1 MSCVFVSQ
9 WSWWHCWERWPSP
22 QGPAGHWP
30 AGRTS
35 SSRHWWLIDHKKNSS
50 GNKGKSESI
59 FRLLQSQSDYIITLH
74 HLIHSLFSV
83 NPMHTSNTKY
93 KDVLWSGCDCD
104 FWPFLYRKWKSGEQ
118 IQCHRLLWKWK
129 TTEPRDS
136 PTHYQQHSLSMWM
149 MTQLDSAASVCHHLP
164 TSNHDGEKKSPRLP
178 TTKYSHTFS
187 HPCEHEQ
194 TPFSITKNFLGQMLI
209 SYGSGFKSSSLSFS
223 LFLNHKSFNSAAQT
237 VLVSPLFPLDT
248 MRINYIKA
256 GLVNLAGES
265 CKRHW
270 ELKLCGTMRI
280 ILPLSVCLV
289 QLLDTCKTSFSTS
302 L

>member
-1 MSCVFVSQ
+1 MYYEVGVTVTFGLSCTENECQENRFNATDYSGSEKQLSQ
-9 WSWWHCWERWPSP
+9 GTLPHT
-22 QGPAGHWP
+22 
-30 AGRTS
+30 TS
-35 SSRHWWLIDHKKNSS
+35 S
-50 GNKGKSESI
+50 
-59 FRLLQSQSDYIITLH
+59 T
-74 HLIHSLFSV
+74 
-83 NPMHTSNTKY
+83 
-93 KDVLWSGCDCD
+93 
-104 FWPFLYRKWKSGEQ
+104 
-118 IQCHRLLWKWK
+118 
-129 TTEPRDS
+129 
-136 PTHYQQHSLSMWM
+136 LSMWM

-256 GLVNLAGES
+256 GLVNLAGVS
-265 CKRHW
+265 CKRH
-270 ELKLCGTMRI
+270 
-280 ILPLSVCLV
+280 
-289 QLLDTCKTSFSTS
+289 
-302 L
+302 